1 MADKK
6 ITALTENTALASADL
21 FHVVDSPSSNPS
33 NQKVTVNSVFMSI
46 PAPLAFS
53 SIAAITT
60 AGAMVLTDAITSL
73 AGTATI
79 AVTLA
84 AGAVG
89 QFKFATSGVATI
101 TNVIPAA
108 TGGAYITFTTT
119 IIGQQSPQ
127 QKLVK
132 LIPCCITQPLLLVG
146 ITLLWPTEQQL
157 LVTVVQQ

>member
-108 TGGAYITFTTT
+108 TGGAYAAIATTEIGEAYSLLYHTTT
-119 IIGQQSPQ
+119 VTGWYNISMANGAAAAGDGGSTIIKS
-127 QKLVK
+127 
-132 LIPCCITQPLLLVG
+132 
-146 ITLLWPTEQQL
+146 
-157 LVTVVQQ
+157 

>member
-53 SIAAITT
+53 SVAAVTTTT
-60 AGAMVLTDAITSL
+60 AHSLTVAIDNVGAATAIATSL
-73 AGTATI
+73 AAGT
-79 AVTLA
+79 
-84 AGAVG
+84 VG
-89 QFKFATSGVATI
+89 QFKFITSVTDEN
-101 TNVIPAA
+101 TVVTPAA

-119 IIGQQSPQ
+119 IIGQTIS
-127 QKLVK
+127 LMYH
-132 LIPCCITQPLLLVG
+132 T
-146 ITLLWPTEQQL
+146 T
-157 LVTVVQQ
+157 TVSGWYIMGTGTGTAATAVDSMAVLTT